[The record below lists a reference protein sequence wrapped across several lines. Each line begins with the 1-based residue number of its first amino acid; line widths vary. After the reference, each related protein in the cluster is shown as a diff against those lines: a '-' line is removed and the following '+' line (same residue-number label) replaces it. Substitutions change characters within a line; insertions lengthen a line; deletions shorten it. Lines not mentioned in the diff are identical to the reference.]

1 MFVSRK
7 LARVLR
13 GSEAL
18 EVAASPGKSLF
29 GKALSCAVSVLKAG
43 RVQDG
48 AATSCVRREISVF
61 IGYEPV
67 GNRFVTF
74 LFECKF

>member
-1 MFVSRK
+1 M
-7 LARVLR
+7 LR
-13 GSEAL
+13 GSK
-18 EVAASPGKSLF
+18 VAASPGKSLF

-61 IGYEPV
+61 IGYERAFL
-67 GNRFVTF
+67 GNQFVTF
-74 LFECKF
+74 LFECTF

>member
-1 MFVSRK
+1 M
-7 LARVLR
+7 LR
-13 GSEAL
+13 GSK
-18 EVAASPGKSLF
+18 VAASPGKSLF

-48 AATSCVRREISVF
+48 AATSCVRREISF
-61 IGYEPV
+61 IGYERAFL